1 MLIVRLFL
9 GLSIVNCSFYRF
21 LYVKSTCVHKAET
34 LQVVRCLNKLSQEN
48 SGLSKLSS
56 FMVVCLCFVSTNS
69 SNVCLKLRERLTRET
84 G

>member
-1 MLIVRLFL
+1 MLNQFVYTKPKLSRLC
-9 GLSIVNCSFYRF
+9 G
-21 LYVKSTCVHKAET
+21 
-34 LQVVRCLNKLSQEN
+34 CLNKLTQEN
-48 SGLSKLSS
+48 SRLSKLSS